1 MSKFL
6 SIFALLF
13 TTNAFA
19 LVDMKN
25 ANYAETWTDLMVPG
39 SGYELRVQR
48 TYNSRSLFNG
58 IFGFGWC
65 SDFETRLEVTA
76 ESNLMLTE
84 CGGGLEIPFTPKATT
99 GSGKVDDTI
108 KTIVSEVKKRN
119 SDLSKKYFEDLEKEL
134 KENNFLRDEF
144 SRQLKLKGKIT
155 PGTTFHANGRDVEN
169 ILMKNNEYIRTMP
182 DGTYQKFNMEGH
194 LTFLYDRNGNYLK
207 LEWKGSQLISVVD
220 NNGRK
225 LNFKYNPANKKVQ
238 EISGPNG
245 LVAKYKFVG
254 EDLKEATNSW
264 KATFKHEYDDL
275 HNMTKIEFPDKTT
288 KTLTYN
294 KDRDWV
300 TAFKDRRGCT
310 ETYSYDVDKEDPK
323 NHYWS
328 TVVKKCGKEVT
339 NKSTYEFFH
348 RMRRD
353 GLAKYL
359 YRVRSDVND
368 NVTDITYHEV
378 FGKPVTVTRNKETV
392 IYNYF
397 DNGLVKSRRDSQ
409 KQMNFEYKNSCQ
421 KVSEVATYILDPKK
435 PDLKKP
441 AKIITTKFI
450 YEDKKCNLSAAQ
462 NSEGQ
467 SVKIQYDARGRIAVI
482 EDQSKKIVKIKYEE
496 RFGKPWVVTR
506 PGLGT
511 ITVSYKS
518 DGQIDKV
525 DSKEG
530 PNVAVQV
537 ASIFNN
543 LLDIIAP
550 ATAEANL

>member
-1 MSKFL
+1 MIQRLSLFL
-6 SIFALLF
+6 LLLSS
-13 TTNAFA
+13 NAFA

-25 ANYAETWTDLMVPG
+25 ANYAETWTDLVVPG

-58 IFGFGWC
+58 MFGFGWC
-65 SDFETRLEVTA
+65 SDFESKLEITA

-84 CGGGLEIPFTPKATT
+84 CGGGLEITFTPKMA
-99 GSGKVDDTI
+99 GNGKVDDTI
-108 KTIVSEVKKRN
+108 KTIMSEVKKRN
-119 SDLSKKYFEDLEKEL
+119 ADLSKKYFEDLEKEL
-134 KENNFLRDEF
+134 KDNNFLRDEF
-144 SRQLKLKGKIT
+144 SRQLKLKGKIA
-155 PGTTFHANGRDVEN
+155 PGATFYANGRDVEN
-169 ILMKNNEYIRTMP
+169 ILIKNNEFIRTMP
-182 DGTYQKFNMEGH
+182 DGTYQKFNMDGR
-194 LTFLYDRNGNYLK
+194 LTFLFDRNGNYLK
-207 LEWKGSQLISVVD
+207 LDWKSDQLTSVTD

-225 LNFKYNPANKKVQ
+225 LNFKYGGPSKKVQ

-245 LVAKYKFVG
+245 LVAKYKFSG
-254 EDLKEATNSW
+254 EDLKEATNAW
-264 KATFKHEYDDL
+264 KATFKHDYDDL
-275 HNMTKIEFPDKTT
+275 HNMTKIDFPDKTT
-288 KTLTYN
+288 KTLVYN
-294 KDRDWV
+294 KDKDWV

-328 TVVKKCGKEVT
+328 TVVKKCGNEVT

-348 RMRRD
+348 RMRKD
-353 GLAKYL
+353 GVAKFL

-378 FGKPVTVTRNKETV
+378 FGKPITVTRNKDTV
-392 IYNYF
+392 IYSYF
-397 DNGLVKSRRDSQ
+397 DNGLVKSRKDKL
-409 KQMNFEYKNSCQ
+409 KQMNFEYKNACQ
-421 KVSEVATYILDPKK
+421 KVSGVETYIFDPQK
-435 PDLKKP
+435 PDAKKP
-441 AKIITTKFI
+441 AKTITTNFV
-450 YEDKKCNLSAAQ
+450 YEDKKCNLSTAQ

-467 SVKIQYDARGRIAVI
+467 SVKIQYDARGRIALI

-496 RFGKPWVVTR
+496 RFGKPAVVTR

-511 ITVSYKS
+511 ITVSYKA

-550 ATAEANL
+550 ATSEANL

>member
-1 MSKFL
+1 MIQRL
-6 SIFALLF
+6 SVLLF
-13 TTNAFA
+13 FLTTNAFA

-25 ANYAETWTDLMVPG
+25 ANYAETWTDIVVPG

-84 CGGGLEIPFTPKATT
+84 CGGGLEINFTPKAAAN
-99 GSGKVDDTI
+99 GKVGDTI
-108 KTIVSEVKKRN
+108 KTIVAEVRKRN
-119 SDLSKKYFEDLEKEL
+119 GDLSKKYFDDLEKEL
-134 KENNFLRDEF
+134 QDNNFLRDEF
-144 SRQLKLKGKIT
+144 SRQLKLKGKIA
-155 PGTTFHANGRDVEN
+155 PGTTFLANGRDVES
-169 ILMKNNEYIRTMP
+169 ILLKNNEYIRTMP
-182 DGTYQKFNMEGH
+182 DGTYQKFNMDGK
-194 LTFLYDRNGNYLK
+194 LTFLYDRNSNYLK
-207 LEWKGSQLISVVD
+207 LEWKGDQLASVTD

-225 LNFKYNPANKKVQ
+225 LNFKYGPSSKKVQ

-245 LVAKYKFVG
+245 LVAKYKFIG
-254 EDLKEATNSW
+254 EDLKEATNAW
-264 KATFKHEYDDL
+264 KATFKHDYDDL
-275 HNMTKIEFPDKTT
+275 HNMTKVDFPDKTS

-294 KDRDWV
+294 KDKDWV

-310 ETYSYDVDKEDPK
+310 ETYGYEVDKEDPK

-328 TVVKKCGKEVT
+328 TVVKKCGNEVT

-348 RMRRD
+348 RMRKD
-353 GLAKYL
+353 GVAKYL
-359 YRVRSDVND
+359 YRVKSEVND
-368 NVTDITYHEV
+368 NVTDITYHEI
-378 FGKPVTVTRNKETV
+378 FGKPVTVTRNRDTV

-397 DNGLVKSRRDSQ
+397 DNGLVRSRKDRV
-409 KQMNFEYKNSCQ
+409 KQMNFEYKNACQ
-421 KVSEVATYILDPKK
+421 KVSGVETSLFDPAKPNEKK
-435 PDLKKP
+435 P
-441 AKIITTKFI
+441 TKVISTSFV
-450 YEDKKCNLSAAQ
+450 YEDKKCNLSTAQ

-467 SVKIQYDARGRIAVI
+467 SVKIQYDARGRIALI

-496 RFGKPWVVTR
+496 RFGKPSVVTR

-511 ITVSYKS
+511 ITVSYKA